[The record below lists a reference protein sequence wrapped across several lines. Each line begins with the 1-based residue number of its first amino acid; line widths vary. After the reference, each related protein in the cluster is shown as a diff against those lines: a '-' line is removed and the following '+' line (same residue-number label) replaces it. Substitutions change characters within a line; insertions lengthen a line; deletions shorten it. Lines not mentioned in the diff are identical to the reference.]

1 MYHEGAMPRRLA
13 PLRRSLDAM
22 PSPVADRPGLLLRDP
37 LGYAEDVVIIP
48 PPLVAFLRFFDG
60 EHDEGDLAAALHHAT
75 GERGAS
81 GFARRLADA
90 LGGSGFL
97 EDEELGR
104 RRESRHRAFARAAAR
119 EPAHAGNGYPRDVAE
134 LASLLDLWLRPP
146 ADAEVT
152 PPRGVYA
159 VAAPHVSPEGGHRA
173 YAAAY
178 RALPAEADGR
188 TIVVLGTSHYGAPER
203 FGLTRKPY
211 VTPFGPAGT
220 DPDVV
225 DRLVARGGE
234 AVTVEDYCHAVEHSI
249 EFQVVFLQHWLAPD
263 VRVVPIL
270 CGPFAAATR
279 GPGRPE
285 DDPGVARFLDALAE
299 LDAREGRRLLWVL
312 AVDMAHVGRRYGD
325 DLDARAGSPELAGVE
340 ERDRRR
346 IAALAAGDAEG
357 FWELVRE
364 GDDELKWCGASP
376 LYAFLR
382 ATFPSRG
389 ALLRYEQWNIDPA
402 SVVSFAALAF
412 GRGEAAPPGEGG
424 A

>member
-1 MYHEGAMPRRLA
+1 MPRRLA
-13 PLRRSLDAM
+13 PLRHSLDAM
-22 PSPVADRPGLLLRDP
+22 PSPVPDRPGLLLRDP
-37 LGYAEDVVIIP
+37 LGYTEDAVIIP

-60 EHDEGDLAAALHHAT
+60 KHDEGDLAAALHRAT
-75 GERGAS
+75 DEPGAS

-104 RRESRHRAFARAAAR
+104 RRESRHRAFADAPAR
-119 EPAHAGNGYPRDVAE
+119 EAAHAGNGYPRDVAE
-134 LASLLDLWLRPP
+134 LASVLDTWMRPGLESGT
-146 ADAEVT
+146 AL
-152 PPRGVYA
+152 PPGLYA
-159 VAAPHVSPEGGHRA
+159 VAAPHVSPEGGHCA

-178 RALPAEADGR
+178 GALPADAEGR
-188 TIVVLGTSHYGAPER
+188 TVVVLGTSHYGAPER

-220 DPDVV
+220 DLEVV
-225 DRLVARGGE
+225 DRLIARGGD

-249 EFQVVFLQHWLAPD
+249 EFQVVFLQHRLSPG

-285 DDPGVARFLDALAE
+285 DDPGVGRFIDALGE
-299 LDAREGRRLLWVL
+299 LHAREGGRLLWVL

-325 DLDARAGSPELAGVE
+325 DLDARAGSPELAAVE
-340 ERDRRR
+340 EQDRRR
-346 IAALAAGDAEG
+346 IAALAAGDADG
-357 FWELVRE
+357 FWELVRQ
-364 GDDELKWCGASP
+364 GDDDLKWCGASP
-376 LYAFLR
+376 LYAFLK
-382 ATFPSRG
+382 ATAPSRG